1 MLEKI
6 RNITSAWLVALLFIG
21 SIILYVL
28 AALGTKSLSPDS
40 ANVVTFGAMTTYA
53 HDFIHKL
60 IFSLINTSIL
70 NEALALFG
78 LALFVVY
85 IASSFTIIGALG
97 NYLTIVLLG
106 SIFYLHMFT
115 GIACGSG
122 MLLITLAGTGFI
134 VSLKEDNED
143 SRPTM
148 QLISAFLVI
157 IGAIIN
163 LNIILIIVSLIIGA
177 LWGFL
182 DVLFQ
187 NFADN

>member
-28 AALGTKSLSPDS
+28 AAIGSKSLSPDS

-106 SIFYLHMFT
+106 SIFYLHLFT

-157 IGAIIN
+157 IGSIIN

>member
-21 SIILYVL
+21 SIILYAL
-28 AALGTKSLSPDS
+28 AALGSKSLSPDS

-122 MLLITLAGTGFI
+122 MLLITLGGVSFI

>member
-28 AALGTKSLSPDS
+28 AAIGSKSLSPDS

-106 SIFYLHMFT
+106 SILYLHLFT

-122 MLLITLAGTGFI
+122 MLLSTLAGAGFI

>member
-28 AALGTKSLSPDS
+28 AAIGSKSLSPDS

-122 MLLITLAGTGFI
+122 MLLITLAGAGFI

>member
-28 AALGTKSLSPDS
+28 AAIGSKSLSPDS

-106 SIFYLHMFT
+106 SILYLHMFT
-115 GIACGSG
+115 GIACGSS
-122 MLLITLAGTGFI
+122 MLLITLAGAGFI

>member
-28 AALGTKSLSPDS
+28 AAIGSKSLSPDS

-97 NYLTIVLLG
+97 NYLTIVLLC
-106 SIFYLHMFT
+106 SILYLHMFT
-115 GIACGSG
+115 GIACGSS
-122 MLLITLAGTGFI
+122 MLLITLAGAGFI

>member
-28 AALGTKSLSPDS
+28 AAIGSKSLSPDS

-85 IASSFTIIGALG
+85 IASSFTIIGTLG

-106 SIFYLHMFT
+106 SILYLHMFT

-122 MLLITLAGTGFI
+122 MLLITLAGAGFI

>member
-122 MLLITLAGTGFI
+122 MLLITLGGVSFI

>member
-1 MLEKI
+1 MLERI

-21 SIILYVL
+21 SIILYAL
-28 AALGTKSLSPDS
+28 AAIGTKSLSPDS

-70 NEALALFG
+70 NETLALFG

-106 SIFYLHMFT
+106 SIFYLHLFT

-122 MLLITLAGTGFI
+122 MLLITLGGVSFI

>member
-1 MLEKI
+1 MLERI

-21 SIILYVL
+21 SIILYAL
-28 AALGTKSLSPDS
+28 AALGSKSLSPDS

-122 MLLITLAGTGFI
+122 MLLITLGGVSFI

>member
-28 AALGTKSLSPDS
+28 AALGSKSLSPDS

-70 NEALALFG
+70 NEALSLFG

-122 MLLITLAGTGFI
+122 MLLITLAGAGFI

>member
-28 AALGTKSLSPDS
+28 AAIGSKSLSPDS

-106 SIFYLHMFT
+106 SILYLHMFT

-122 MLLITLAGTGFI
+122 MLLITLAGAGFI

-157 IGAIIN
+157 IGSIIN
-163 LNIILIIVSLIIGA
+163 LNIILIIISLIIGA

>member
-28 AALGTKSLSPDS
+28 AAIGSRSLSPDS

-106 SIFYLHMFT
+106 SIFYLHLFT

>member
-28 AALGTKSLSPDS
+28 AAIGSKSLSPDS

-106 SIFYLHMFT
+106 SILYLHMFT

-122 MLLITLAGTGFI
+122 MLLITLAGAGFI

-157 IGAIIN
+157 IGSIIN

>member
-28 AALGTKSLSPDS
+28 AAIGSKSLSPDS

-106 SIFYLHMFT
+106 SILYLHMFT

-122 MLLITLAGTGFI
+122 MLLITLAGAGFI

>member
-1 MLEKI
+1 MLERI

-21 SIILYVL
+21 SIILYAL
-28 AALGTKSLSPDS
+28 AAIGSKSLSPDS

-85 IASSFTIIGALG
+85 IASSFTIVGALG
-97 NYLTIVLLG
+97 NYLTIILLG
-106 SIFYLHMFT
+106 SILYLHLFT

-122 MLLITLAGTGFI
+122 MLIITLSAAGFI

>member
-28 AALGTKSLSPDS
+28 AALGSKSLSPDS

-70 NEALALFG
+70 NEALSLFG

>member
-28 AALGTKSLSPDS
+28 AAIGSKSLSPDS

-122 MLLITLAGTGFI
+122 MLLITLAGAGFI

-163 LNIILIIVSLIIGA
+163 LNIVLIIVSLIIGA

>member
-28 AALGTKSLSPDS
+28 AALGSKSLSPDS

-122 MLLITLAGTGFI
+122 MLLITLGGVSFI

-143 SRPTM
+143 VRPTM

>member
-1 MLEKI
+1 MLERI

-40 ANVVTFGAMTTYA
+40 ANIVTFGAMTTYA

-70 NEALALFG
+70 NETLALFG

-122 MLLITLAGTGFI
+122 MLLITLAGVSFI

-143 SRPTM
+143 ARPTM
-148 QLISAFLVI
+148 QLISTFLVI

>member
-21 SIILYVL
+21 SIILYAL
-28 AALGTKSLSPDS
+28 AAIGSKSLSPDS

-78 LALFVVY
+78 FALFVVY

>member
-115 GIACGSG
+115 GIACWSG
-122 MLLITLAGTGFI
+122 MLLITLGGVSFI

-143 SRPTM
+143 VRPTM

>member
-28 AALGTKSLSPDS
+28 AALGSKSLSPDS

-106 SIFYLHMFT
+106 SILYLHMFT

-122 MLLITLAGTGFI
+122 MLLITLGAAGFI

-157 IGAIIN
+157 IGTIIH

>member
-1 MLEKI
+1 MLERI

-28 AALGTKSLSPDS
+28 AAIGSKSLSPDS

-85 IASSFTIIGALG
+85 LAGSFTIVGALG
-97 NYLTIVLLG
+97 NYLTIILLG

-122 MLLITLAGTGFI
+122 MLLITLAGAGFI